1 VTPLWRARVRRAR
14 DRRARVLAGLWPA
27 GLCPTLVLA
36 AGLLAENLPAT
47 ATAVE
52 RWDRQTDGWTSD
64 RYIDPA
70 PHTMQHWR
78 QQYRQMLKNASA
90 AKLYETVGH

>member
-1 VTPLWRARVRRAR
+1 MTLPAFAAERRA
-14 DRRARVLAGLWPA
+14 AAPCCCAPA
-27 GLCPTLVLA
+27 GARRWQWLYPD

-70 PHTMQHWR
+70 PHTMQHWC

>member
-1 VTPLWRARVRRAR
+1 LLLSAVLRHRAAVLRRALG
-14 DRRARVLAGLWPA
+14 VGS
-27 GLCPTLVLA
+27 GCVLA